1 MIVIA
6 TGDAMTL
13 TAEQRQAID
22 RGESVSL
29 VVDGISCVVIRS
41 DVFQR
46 VYRDGGDW
54 THGELRQ
61 ALAKSTAENGWD
73 EPGMDA
79 YDALVP

>member
-1 MIVIA
+1 
-6 TGDAMTL
+6 MTL
-13 TAEQRQAID
+13 TSEQRQAID

-41 DVFQR
+41 DVFQSA
-46 VYRDGGDW
+46 YRDGGDW

-61 ALAKSTAENGWD
+61 ALAKSAGENGWD
-73 EPGMDA
+73 DPGMDA